1 MFRNNTKLRV
11 RYAETDR
18 MGYAYYGNYA
28 IYFEVAR
35 VEALRAIGITYK
47 SLEDEGVLL
56 PVVEFHINYFLPA
69 HYDDEL
75 EIRTIIPQMPTA
87 RIRFEYETFRNDELL
102 NKAWTELVF
111 VNKKSRRPMKCP
123 DDVLDRLDKCNNSN
137 FASPD

>member
-1 MFRNNTKLRV
+1 MFCTETKIRV

-35 VEALRAIGITYK
+35 VEALRAAGITYK

-56 PVVEFHINYFLPA
+56 PVLDFQIRYFAPA

-75 EIRTIIPQMPTA
+75 TIRTTITQLPTV
-87 RIRFEYETFRNDELL
+87 RISFEYETFRGDELL
-102 NKAWTELVF
+102 NKAKTDLVF
-111 VNKKSRRPMKCP
+111 VDKKTGKPIKCP
-123 DDVLDRLDKCNNSN
+123 QDVLSALNAHFVK
-137 FASPD
+137 